1 MLSSALRHHRAGRL
15 VEAERIYRQILAL
28 DADQA
33 DSLHLL
39 GMIVHQ
45 RGNHDAA
52 VEMIRKAI
60 EINPDQA
67 AYRSNLGTIL
77 QAQGKLD
84 DAAASFERALVLK
97 PDWAEVHSNFGNI
110 LQAQGKLD
118 EAAACQER
126 ALSLK
131 PDFAEACSNL
141 GNVRQ
146 AQGKLGEAVACY
158 ERALALRPDF
168 ADAHNNLGSVLAA
181 LGRTEEAVSH
191 YERALD
197 LKPDFAYAHN
207 NLGSALV
214 TEDKIDDA
222 VAHYERALVLKPDYA
237 NPDNNLANI
246 CKQQGKFEEA
256 MAHYDRAIAI
266 KPDYAEAH
274 YSRSEIKSFQSGDAD
289 LAALEALVGR
299 DDLAEDQAL
308 YVHFALAKALED
320 SGDYERAFE
329 HLRQGNVLKRGRI
342 SYDEKGALNLF
353 RRISTVFD
361 GAIFDR
367 LRGEGDPST
376 VPVFVVGMP
385 RSGSTLI
392 EQILASHPQIQAAG
406 ELPILEKMTD
416 GNVLSAGHQLIQY
429 PAVQYPED
437 VPDLDGATLRRLG
450 QRYLAGLPAL
460 SDGKVRI
467 IDKLPGNFLHIGLIR
482 LILPNARIIHSVR
495 HPIDTCVSC
504 YSKLFTSGL
513 DFTYDLGE
521 LGRYYRCYSELMDH
535 WRLALRPGA
544 MLDVRYESVVG
555 DLEGEARRL
564 IDYCGLPWDDR
575 CLSFHRTSRLVK
587 TASSVQVRKPLFRSS
602 LERWRHYEPGLAPLL
617 DELGDVR

>member
-1 MLSSALRHHRAGRL
+1 

-28 DADQA
+28 EADQA

-45 RGNHDAA
+45 RGSHDAA

-60 EINPDQA
+60 EISPDQA
-67 AYRSNLGTIL
+67 AYHSNLGTIL

-84 DAAASFERALVLK
+84 EAAASFERALVLN
-97 PDWAEVHSNFGNI
+97 PDWAEVHSNFGNV

-118 EAAACQER
+118 QAAACQER
-126 ALSLK
+126 ALALK

-181 LGRTEEAVSH
+181 LDRIKEAVAH

-207 NLGSALV
+207 NLGNALV
-214 TEDKIDDA
+214 IEDKIDDA
-222 VAHYERALVLKPDYA
+222 VAHYERALILKPDYA

-256 MAHYDRAIAI
+256 MTHYDRAIAI

-274 YSRSEIKSFQSGDAD
+274 YSRSEIKSFQRGDAD
-289 LAALEALVGR
+289 LAALEALAGR
-299 DDLAEDQAL
+299 DDLSDDQAL
-308 YVHFALAKALED
+308 YIHFALAKALED
-320 SGDYERAFE
+320 SGDYTRAFE
-329 HLRQGNVLKRGRI
+329 HLRQGNALKRGRI
-342 SYDEKGALNLF
+342 SYDEKDALNLF
-353 RRISTVFD
+353 KRISGVFD

-406 ELPILEKMTD
+406 ELPTLEKMT
-416 GNVLSAGHQLIQY
+416 
-429 PAVQYPED
+429 AVDQPIRYPED
-437 VPDLDGATLRRLG
+437 VPEFDGAGLRRLG
-450 QRYLAGLPAL
+450 QSYLAGLPAL
-460 SDGKVRI
+460 AGGKVRI

-482 LILPNARIIHSVR
+482 LILPNARIIHSLR

-504 YSKLFTSGL
+504 YSKLFTFGL
-513 DFTYDLGE
+513 YYTYDLAE
-521 LGRYYRCYSELMDH
+521 LGRYYRAYHELMAH
-535 WRLALRPGA
+535 WRSALPAGA
-544 MLDVRYESVVG
+544 MLDISYENVVD

-564 IDYCGLPWDDR
+564 IDYCGLPWDDG
-575 CLSFHRTSRLVK
+575 CLSFHRTSRTVK
-587 TASSVQVRKPLFRSS
+587 TASAVQVRKPLFRSS
-602 LERWRHYEPGLAPLL
+602 LQRWRHYETGIAPLL
-617 DELGDVR
+617 HELSGISDAVQ